1 MTRPPGL
8 MAAVGLAPLLGI
20 YLSPGLVQAQVVPD
34 ATLRSE
40 RSVVNVTPSGRAAT
54 YTVTGGAVRGRNLF
68 HSFEQFAVR
77 AGDTVSFANPGSIAN
92 IVSRV
97 TGANIST
104 LEGVIQAHGNANLFL
119 INPAGIVIGP
129 NARLDIGGS
138 FLASTGEGLRF
149 DNGFVYNTAAAEV
162 PPLLTISAPVGLVMG
177 NAPRNLRVGRHRG
190 TTPTNLSVPDGQ
202 TLALIGGN
210 VSLTGTQLTAAGGRI
225 EIGSVRE
232 AGALSLSVTPSGFD
246 LGFDGVRE
254 FGDIQL
260 SNQSILNASGT
271 AGGAIELQGRRIT
284 LTNQSAIIS
293 DTLGNLDGR
302 GVQIVADSL
311 RLLDRSYIGAAT
323 LGSGAASSIAVT
335 AAEDIEI
342 IGTGIPNYKQVEFGI
357 LLGVR
362 QVSDRQIGGI
372 TATTMADGR
381 AGDISLMAQ
390 RVLLNEGVLMSTE
403 TFGTGDSGDINITAV
418 ESLHMRGSGIFAGSR
433 VLGIPLIG
441 PDGIATGLSRIGV
454 PAGGGGI
461 IEVATTQLTIED
473 GASIIGG
480 TYSDQDSGDIS
491 IRATDAVILRG
502 SFAPF
507 FVPTSITIASLG
519 GRGNAGNLSIETG
532 HLLVQEGA
540 LINTDSG
547 VRTLVGNIE
556 FGGNAGDITI
566 LATESVDVFGGVLNL
581 FGIFGSTAIR
591 SRTSTEGN
599 AGTIQ
604 ITTPILNIL
613 NGGRIT
619 SETQGQASGGA
630 ININAQNVLISGA
643 GNDDPDAISGIF
655 ANSGVETQVA
665 FITGEIES
673 VPASGTGGSIT
684 IDTANLTMQDRAV
697 ITVGSFDSG
706 AAGNLAITADV
717 IRISGG
723 GRLIATTTSDGGG
736 NIILTADTLALN
748 SGSITA
754 SSDSGDGGSLTF
766 NIGNLLLLRNQSLIS
781 TEAGTAGAGGN
792 GGDITLN
799 LPNGFIV
806 AVPTENSDIQAN
818 AFEGDGGSVNVTAR
832 SLLGIAFRPGV
843 LDTPLSDIT
852 ASSQFG
858 RSGTVTIN
866 ELSSNV
872 RQDRAALPTETA
884 PPALAQGCRAQGS
897 QTGSFIST
905 GRGGLPTNP
914 TDPLSADAVWQD
926 LDPIPQ
932 LDDSNAGG
940 DTGSPSAAHAA
951 AHASAPEPPAAPI
964 VETNRW
970 VRAED
975 GTVLLV
981 ADAAAAP
988 DAAVPTG
995 GCGA

>member
-1 MTRPPGL
+1 MLVFLAGGFSV
-8 MAAVGLAPLLGI
+8 VGGDAI
-20 YLSPGLVQAQVVPD
+20 AQVIPD
-34 ATLRSE
+34 PTLSSE
-40 RSVVNVTPSGRAAT
+40 SSNVNIVTTDGSST
-54 YTVTGGAVRGRNLF
+54 YRITGGASRGGNLF
-68 HSFEQFAVR
+68 HSFERFSVL
-77 AGDTVSFANPGSIAN
+77 AGDTAEFVNASTVEN
-92 IVSRV
+92 IISRV
-97 TGANIST
+97 TGGNLST
-104 LEGVIQAHGNANLFL
+104 LDGTIRAGGSANLFL

-138 FLASTGEGLRF
+138 FVASTGDRLLFEDGLIYGV
-149 DNGFVYNTAAAEV
+149 DGAEV
-162 PPLLTISAPVGLVMG
+162 PSLLTISAPIGINLGNTPGNITVVGDSVS
-177 NAPRNLRVGRHRG
+177 
-190 TTPTNLSVPDGQ
+190 PTLSVAEGR
-202 TLALIGGN
+202 TLALIGGE
-210 VSLTGTQLTAAGGRI
+210 VSLTATRLTAPAGRI
-225 EIGSVRE
+225 EIGSVGE
-232 AGALSLSVTPSGFD
+232 ASELSLTSDAQGFD
-246 LGFDGVRE
+246 VGFEGVTE
-254 FGDIQL
+254 FGDIQI
-260 SNQSILNASGT
+260 SGQSVVDASGT
-271 AGGAIELQGRRIT
+271 AGGAIALHGRAVT
-284 LTNQSAIIS
+284 LTDQSALIS
-293 DTLGNLDGR
+293 DTLGDQDGL
-302 GVQIVADSL
+302 GIWVVADSV
-311 RLLDRSYIGAAT
+311 RLLDSSYIGATT

-335 AAEDIEI
+335 AAEDIEV

-403 TFGTGDSGDINITAV
+403 TFGTGDSGDINIIAV

-736 NIILTADTLALN
+736 NIILTSDTLALDN
-748 SGSITA
+748 GSITA
-754 SSDSGDGGSLTF
+754 SSDSGDGGNLTF
-766 NIGNLLLLRNQSLIS
+766 NVGNLLLLRNGSLIS

-799 LPNGFIV
+799 LPDGFIV
-806 AVPTENSDIQAN
+806 AVPTENSDIRAN
-818 AFEGDGGSVNVTAR
+818 AFEGDGGNVNVTAR
-832 SLLGIAFRPGV
+832 SLIGIAFRPNV

-852 ASSQFG
+852 ASSRFG
-858 RSGTVTIN
+858 NSGTVIIN
-866 ELSSNV
+866 ELAPDV
-872 RQDRAALPTETA
+872 FQDNATLPTETA
-884 PPALAQGCRAQGS
+884 PPALAQGCRARGS
-897 QTGSFIST
+897 EIGSFVST

-914 TDPLSADAVWQD
+914 VDPLSADTIWQD
-926 LDPIPQ
+926 LEPIF
-932 LDDSNAGG
+932 DHGESDR
-940 DTGSPSAAHAA
+940 PSAPL
-951 AHASAPEPPAAPI
+951 PETTTPDVPI
-964 VETNRW
+964 VEAQSWTRT
-970 VRAED
+970 EE
-975 GTVLLV
+975 GTVILL
-981 ADAAAAP
+981 AEATAAP
-988 DAAVPTG
+988 DFFVPM
-995 GCGA
+995 GCELE